1 MFEIGRIP
9 IWPSAFQFWFTV
21 GETTG
26 LCAIYQLIWQLHGKN
41 NIIKMLNTEALKL

>member
-9 IWPSAFQFWFTV
+9 IWPSAFQFGFTV

-26 LCAIYQLIWQLHGKN
+26 LWYQLIWQLHGKN
-41 NIIKMLNTEALKL
+41 NIIKMLNTEELKL